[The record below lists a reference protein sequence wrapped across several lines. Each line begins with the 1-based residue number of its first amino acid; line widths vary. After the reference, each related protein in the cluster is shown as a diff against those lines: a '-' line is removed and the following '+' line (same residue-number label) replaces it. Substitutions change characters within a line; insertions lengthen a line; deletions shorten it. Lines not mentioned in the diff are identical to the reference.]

1 MFKHH
6 KTTLAVIVLLSATF
20 AFVSCSK
27 DKQPA
32 VTVNPSSLTLHKDE
46 TKNVSVTFQNITA
59 YHFAIEDTLIAKFVV
74 NSSHSSTL
82 PAIGNDA
89 VQIIGC
95 QVGNTNLL
103 FLCPDEGIEKNIPI
117 EVVE

>member
-6 KTTLAVIVLLSATF
+6 KTTMVAITLLMATLAF
-20 AFVSCSK
+20 GYCSK
-27 DKQPA
+27 DKQP
-32 VTVNPSSLTLHKDE
+32 VVIVNPSSLALHKDE
-46 TKNVSVTFQNITA
+46 TKNIFVTFQNITA

-74 NSSHSSTL
+74 NSSQSSTL
-82 PAIGNDA
+82 PASGNDA

>member
-6 KTTLAVIVLLSATF
+6 KATMVAITLLMATLACG
-20 AFVSCSK
+20 SCSK

-32 VTVNPSSLTLHKDE
+32 VTVTPPILTLHRDE
-46 TKNVSVTFQNITA
+46 TKNISITFQNITA
-59 YHFAIEDTLIAKFVV
+59 YHFAIEDTLIAKFVA

-82 PAIGNDA
+82 PVNGNDA

-95 QVGNTNLL
+95 HIGNTNLL
-103 FLCPDEGIEKNIPI
+103 FLCPNEGIEKKISV